1 MIPQLE
7 RRPMIRIIT
16 RWCVLGLLLGIAASS
31 PAFAQARLNKPPEA
45 TAHVSSLPQGEI
57 RGMVADDKGQP
68 LAGAVVSALGTTTL
82 FAVSDANGRFLIRN
96 VALGPYLVRAHRQG
110 YVPARARVVQVGAS
124 QRSDYVLS
132 MTRTAGSPEPPAVLT
147 AGLGGGVPAA
157 APAEHDHDERAWRL
171 RHAKRS
177 VLKDAG
183 EVVAETADDES
194 LFGGSLHHLGRAVGS
209 PARLASALFADLP
222 LNGQINLL
230 TTSAFDRPQ
239 DLFALDAAAPKA
251 VAYMSLVVPGD
262 TGQWLIRGTITQ
274 GDLASWIVSG
284 SYRRQLDAAHAY
296 EAGLSYSAQRYL
308 GANTEALEAMSD
320 ASRNVGSMYA
330 YDNWRVLPRVRVG
343 YGAQYARY
351 DYLENASL
359 LSPRASL
366 TVQPLEHD
374 PLRLRAVVSH
384 RESAPGAIEY
394 MPSTT
399 GLWLPPERTF
409 SQISRAAFRP
419 ERLDHIEVSAEREWA
434 GAIVV
439 GVRAFQ
445 QDVEDQTVTMFG
457 LALADSGRGVGHY
470 HVGSAGDFS
479 ARGWGVSVSRAV
491 SDGVRASVDYTQSN
505 ATWSG
510 YSSDATALAR
520 LAPGALRSNER
531 IHDVTATLD
540 SVVAPSATRL
550 FVVYKVNSTFAGVRD
565 TFSSS
570 LANAR
575 FNVQVN
581 QSLPFI
587 SHANATWEVL
597 AAVSNLFSD
606 DAFDGSVYEESLV
619 VRPPKRILGG
629 VTVRF

>member
-1 MIPQLE
+1 
-7 RRPMIRIIT
+7 MIRNIT
-16 RWCVLGLLLGIAASS
+16 RWCALGLLLGTAASS
-31 PAFAQARLNKPPEA
+31 PVFAQVPARKPLQS
-45 TAHVSSLPQGEI
+45 TAHVSSIPQGEI
-57 RGMVADDKGQP
+57 RGIVADDKGQP
-68 LAGAVVSALGTTTL
+68 LPGAVVSALGATTL
-82 FAVSDANGRFLIRN
+82 FAVTEANGRFLIRN
-96 VALGPYLVRAHRQG
+96 AALGPYLVRAHLQG
-110 YVPARARVVQVGAS
+110 YVPARARVVQVSATPGS
-124 QRSDYVLS
+124 EYVLS
-132 MTRTAGSPEPPAVLT
+132 MTRTAGASEPPTVLT
-147 AGLGGGVPAA
+147 AGLGGAIPAVTPAA
-157 APAEHDHDERAWRL
+157 HDHDERAWRL

-177 VLKDAG
+177 VLKDVG
-183 EVVAETADDES
+183 ESVAEADGDS
-194 LFGGSLHHLGRAVGS
+194 FFGGSLHHLGRAVGS

-239 DLFALDAAAPKA
+239 DLFALDASTPRA
-251 VAYMSLVVPGD
+251 VAYMSLLVPGQ

-274 GDLASWIVSG
+274 GDLSSWIASG
-284 SYRRQLDAAHAY
+284 SYRRQPDARHAY

-308 GANTEALEAMSD
+308 GANTEALQAMSD
-320 ASRNVGSMYA
+320 AGRNVGAMYA
-330 YDNWRVLPRVRVG
+330 YDNWLVLPRVRVG

-366 TVQPLEHD
+366 TIQPLERD
-374 PLRLRAVVSH
+374 PLRVRAVVSH
-384 RESAPGAIEY
+384 HETAPGAREY
-394 MPSTT
+394 MPSST

-409 SQISRAAFRP
+409 SQISRTAFRP
-419 ERLDHIEVSAEREWA
+419 ERLDHVEVSAEREWA

-445 QDVEDQTVTMFG
+445 QDVNDQMVTMFG
-457 LALADSGRGVGHY
+457 LALADAGRGVGHY
-470 HVGSAGDFS
+470 HVGAAGDFS
-479 ARGWGVSVSRAV
+479 AHGWGVSVSRAV
-491 SDGVRASVDYTQSN
+491 SDGIRASVDYTQSN
-505 ATWSG
+505 TQWSG
-510 YSSDATALAR
+510 YSGDAAALAR
-520 LAPGALRSNER
+520 LAPVALRGNER

-540 SVVAPSATRL
+540 SVVAPTATRL
-550 FVVYKVNSTFAGVRD
+550 FVIYKVNSTFAGVRD

-570 LANAR
+570 LAKAR

-587 SHANATWEVL
+587 SLANASWEIL
-597 AAVSNLFSD
+597 AAVSNLVGD

>member
-1 MIPQLE
+1 
-7 RRPMIRIIT
+7 MIRIIT
-16 RWCVLGLLLGIAASS
+16 RWCALGLLLGSAASS
-31 PAFAQARLNKPPEA
+31 PAFAQVPAQKPLQA
-45 TAHVSSLPQGEI
+45 TAHVSSVPQGEI
-57 RGMVADDKGQP
+57 RGIVSDDKGQP
-68 LAGAVVSALGTTTL
+68 LAGVVVSALGATTF
-82 FAVSDANGRFLIRN
+82 FAVTDTNGRFLIRN
-96 VALGPYLVRAHRQG
+96 VALGPYLVRAHLQG
-110 YVPARARVVQVGAS
+110 YVPAKARVVQVSATAG
-124 QRSDYVLS
+124 SDNVLS
-132 MTRTAGSPEPPAVLT
+132 MTRTVGAPEPPTVLA
-147 AGLGGGVPAA
+147 AGLGGAIPAGT
-157 APAEHDHDERAWRL
+157 PAEHDHDERAWRL

-177 VLKDAG
+177 VLKDVG
-183 EVVAETADDES
+183 ESAAEVSGDDS
-194 LFGGSLHHLGRAVGS
+194 FFGGSLHYLGRAVGS
-209 PARLASALFADLP
+209 SARLASLFADLP

-239 DLFALDAAAPKA
+239 DLFALDASAPRA
-251 VAYMSLVVPGD
+251 VAYMSLVVPGQ
-262 TGQWLIRGTITQ
+262 TGQWLIRGTMTQ
-274 GDLASWIVSG
+274 GDLASWVVSG
-284 SYRRQLDAAHAY
+284 SYRRQPDATHAY
-296 EAGLSYSAQRYL
+296 EAGLSYSTQRYL
-308 GANTEALEAMSD
+308 GANTEALQAMSD
-320 ASRNVGSMYA
+320 AGRNVGAMYA
-330 YDNWRVLPRVRVG
+330 YDNWLVLPRVRVG

-366 TVQPLEHD
+366 TIRPLEHD
-374 PLRLRAVVSH
+374 PLRVRAVISH
-384 RESAPGAIEY
+384 RETAPGAGEF
-394 MPSTT
+394 MPSST

-409 SQISRAAFRP
+409 SQISRAGFQP
-419 ERLDHIEVSAEREWA
+419 ERLDHIEVSAEREWV

-445 QDVEDQTVTMFG
+445 QGVEDQMVTMYG
-457 LALADSGRGVGHY
+457 LALPDSPRGVGHY

-491 SDGVRASVDYTQSN
+491 SDGIRASVDYTQSN
-505 ATWSG
+505 SQWSG
-510 YSSDATALAR
+510 PSSDASVLAR
-520 LAPGALRSNER
+520 LAPVALRGNER

-587 SHANATWEVL
+587 SLANASFEIL
-597 AAVSNLFSD
+597 GAVSNLISD